1 MKKALTMVMSV
12 IVLCA
17 SCVSLQ
23 DREMTANERSQ
34 AQVVGQVTAEFHSW
48 QFCHIIGEKSIKSK
62 AYNALMQEA
71 RKQYEANI
79 EIRNIQMTGTGSG
92 LQTIPTI
99 GYLGGFGA
107 GIPLTLLAAI
117 EPTPGY
123 GVLAAPGI
131 PLLLTAVLSGN
142 VQKITATGDVILF
155 GGGAGTP
162 LTIWNIETA
171 LNNAAKTLIES
182 IPANTTIA
190 ILSVYSTDSGIADY
204 VIDALEYRFFNAR
217 KFNLVDRRRLEQI
230 RREQNFQMSGD
241 VDDSSAVS
249 IGSMLG
255 ASIVITG
262 SVSGSGVS
270 QRLTLRALDVQ
281 TARIITMAM
290 ELF

>member
-1 MKKALTMVMSV
+1 MKNLAKLAGIIAMVMSV

-23 DREMTANERSQ
+23 DREMTANEWTQ
-34 AQVVGQVTAEFHSW
+34 AQVLGKVSAEFNSW
-48 QFCHIIGEKSIKSK
+48 QFFHIIGEKTIKK
-62 AYNALMQEA
+62 RAYQALMKEA
-71 RKQYEANI
+71 RKQYEGNI
-79 EIRNIQMTGTGSG
+79 DIRNIDITGGWSD
-92 LQTIPTI
+92 LQ
-99 GYLGGFGA
+99 L
-107 GIPLTLLAAI
+107 LNTL
-117 EPTPGY
+117 GY
-123 GVLAAPGI
+123 GGGLVAGLIHADMGLFVTVGLPCIAGAP
-131 PLLLTAVLSGN
+131 LVFGN
-142 VQKITATGDVILF
+142 TQKITATGDVVF
-155 GGGAGTP
+155 SGGTGTP
-162 LTIWNIETA
+162 LTSRSMETA

-182 IPANTTIA
+182 IPADTTIA
-190 ILSVYSTDSGIADY
+190 ILSVYSADSGIADY

-230 RREQNFQMSGD
+230 RREQNFQMSGE
-241 VDDSSAVS
+241 VSDSSAVS

-262 SVSGSGVS
+262 SVSGSGAS

>member
-1 MKKALTMVMSV
+1 
-12 IVLCA
+12 
-17 SCVSLQ
+17 
-23 DREMTANERSQ
+23 MTANERAQ
-34 AQVVGQVTAEFHSW
+34 AQFLGKVSTEFTSY
-48 QFCHIIGEKSIKSK
+48 QFMHIVPSKSIKHK
-62 AYNALMQEA
+62 ASVKLLWEA
-71 RKQYEANI
+71 QKQYEGNI
-79 EIRNIQMTGTGSG
+79 EIRNITITSGRSGWQWLNILGYATGVGVGGYFMMIGGTETLIGIG
-92 LQTIPTI
+92 ILAIPPI
-99 GYLGGFGA
+99 LFGN
-107 GIPLTLLAAI
+107 T
-117 EPTPGY
+117 
-123 GVLAAPGI
+123 
-131 PLLLTAVLSGN
+131 
-142 VQKITATGDVILF
+142 QKITATGDVVLLSD
-155 GGGAGTP
+155 GMETP
-162 LTIWNIETA
+162 LTNRSMEAA

-190 ILSVYSTDSGIADY
+190 ILSVYSADSGIADY

-262 SVSGSGVS
+262 SVSGSGAS
-270 QRLTLRALDVQ
+270 QRLTLRALDVS